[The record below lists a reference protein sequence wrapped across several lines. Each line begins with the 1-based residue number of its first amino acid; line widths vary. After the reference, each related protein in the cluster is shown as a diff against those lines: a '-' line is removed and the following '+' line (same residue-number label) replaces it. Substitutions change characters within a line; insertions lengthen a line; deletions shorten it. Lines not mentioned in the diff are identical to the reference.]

1 MATNSGTVLVTG
13 VSGNL
18 GQRLLLQLKD
28 FTVVGVDMFAPTDST
43 GISRFEQL
51 DLGQEFSCDRLVELL
66 RESGAEAV
74 IHLAFV
80 IDPVRTGV
88 TELRRMWQ
96 INVAGTA
103 RVMEAIAEVNRHGGG
118 VRKFIFPSSVSAY
131 GPDLPPLVN
140 ESHPLEGH
148 TLPYAFHKKESDELV
163 QLRAEELGDCRTY
176 LLRPHIFAGATMQN
190 YLIGALRGTPSGRGR
205 LARVLRDRGTRL
217 PMIMPM
223 GGRYLKNKLQFV
235 HVDDV
240 ARLMAW
246 LLRQG
251 PTGAGITVLNVA
263 GRGEALPAK
272 ECFRIANAKC
282 MRLPGKY
289 ACKFVLQTLWALG
302 ISGVPPEALPYI
314 IGSYTMDTRRL
325 QQLLGKD
332 FEVVM
337 KHTVRSALAD
347 SFASGASARAAG

>member
-1 MATNSGTVLVTG
+1 MATNPGTVLVTG

-18 GQRLLLQLKD
+18 GRRLLLQLKD
-28 FTVVGVDMFAPTDST
+28 FNIVGVDMFPPTEAG
-43 GISRFEQL
+43 GISRFAQL
-51 DLGQEFSCDRLVELL
+51 DLGQEDSCDRLVELL
-66 RESGAEAV
+66 RESGAESV

-103 RVMEAIAEVNRHGGG
+103 RVMEAIAEVNRHGGRL
-118 VRKFIFPSSVSAY
+118 RKFIFPSSVSAY

-163 QLRAEELGDCRTY
+163 QLRAEDLGDCRTY

-190 YLIGALRGTPSGRGR
+190 YLIGALRGTPTGSGR

-251 PTGAGITVLNVA
+251 PTGSGITILNVA
-263 GRGEALPAK
+263 GRGEALPAE

-282 MRLPGKY
+282 TRLPGKY
-289 ACKFVLQTLWALG
+289 ACKFVLQMLWALG

-314 IGSYTMDTRRL
+314 VGSYTMDTRRL

-347 SFASGASARAAG
+347 SFAGGASAKAAG